1 MARTDANLGYND
13 RLFSGKGIRDFYHR
27 GRYAWIE
34 RKLKEHTSGPL
45 RIVELGCFD
54 GKLLDYVP
62 RNVAHYVGLDANWEG
77 GLDLGRQR
85 FAGRTDIDL
94 LEAHSAEVLRRYE
107 TDSFNVA
114 VALETLEH
122 IPHQV
127 MIEYLDE
134 LARVTSGLIFI
145 SVPNEMGPVFLAKY
159 ISKKLRYGGGEVYT
173 PKEVLAATLYR
184 MHEVERDQHKGFDY
198 RDLSRTVDQRFE
210 VLAVEGIPFERVPP
224 IVSLTVGIVARTRS
238 TPASI

>member
-1 MARTDANLGYND
+1 MARTDAQLGYND

-62 RNVAHYVGLDANWEG
+62 REVDQYVGLDANWEG

-85 FAGRTDIDL
+85 FGGRPGIEL
-94 LEAHSAEVLRRYE
+94 LEAHSADTLRRFE
-107 TDSFNVA
+107 TGSFNVA

-122 IPHQV
+122 IPHEV
-127 MIEYLDE
+127 MVEYLDE
-134 LARVTSGLIFI
+134 LARVTDGLIFI
-145 SVPNEMGPVFLAKY
+145 SVPNEMGPIFLAKY
-159 ISKKLRYGGGEVYT
+159 VSKKLRYGGGEDYT
-173 PKEVLAATLYR
+173 PKELLAATFYR
-184 MHEVERDQHKGFDY
+184 LDQVERDQHKGFDY
-198 RDLSRTVDQRFE
+198 RALTRTVDQRFE
-210 VLAVEGIPFERVPP
+210 VLAVEGIPFGRVPP
-224 IVSLTVGIVARTRS
+224 VVSLTVGIVARTRR
-238 TPASI
+238 